1 MPMSTVAEQLRR
13 AREER
18 KLTVHQIA
26 ELTNIKTEH
35 IRALEEGNYHAFAAP
50 VYIRGFVRSCAKILK
65 LDTAQVM
72 ATLDA
77 ELSKIEK
84 FREPPSLTGERRGP
98 LDFVMYQLSKLNWRV
113 VLPVLGVALL
123 VGIGILAYRIW
134 SQSVSVDP
142 LAKLGPGLYQPP
154 PNGGGEYLPL
164 PTNAPKK

>member
-1 MPMSTVAEQLRR
+1 MSTVAEQLRR

-50 VYIRGFVRSCAKILK
+50 VYIRGFVRTCAKILK
-65 LDTAQVM
+65 LDEASVM

-77 ELSKIEK
+77 ELSQIEK
-84 FREPPSLTGERRGP
+84 FREPPSLTGGARGP
-98 LDFVMYQLSKLNWRV
+98 LDFFMYQLSKLNWRI
-113 VLPVLGVALL
+113 VLPLVGLLLL
-123 VGIGILAYRIW
+123 VGLGIFVYQVW
-134 SQSVSVDP
+134 SQRSSADP
-142 LAKLGPGLYQPP
+142 LAKLGPGLYHPP
-154 PNGGGEYLPL
+154 PNSGGEYLPL